1 MSAASSAAPQ
11 APGSSRVW
19 ERFTPRQRLSRF
31 AVYLGLV
38 AAIVASARTVEVIPE
53 FLYDAPQQVQ
63 DLLERMW
70 PIAWHHYAGG
80 VHDAVVATVGQGAA
94 TTVSSNGLVGVGI
107 ALSALAVAILGTAFG
122 LKTLA
127 SAARSRR
134 G

>member
-11 APGSSRVW
+11 ATGSSRVW

-80 VHDAVVATVGQGAA
+80 VHDALVDTLLDRFKQGDALFRGDA
-94 TTVSSNGLVGVGI
+94 GVHEGLE
-107 ALSALAVAILGTAFG
+107 AV
-122 LKTLA
+122 
-127 SAARSRR
+127 
-134 G
+134 